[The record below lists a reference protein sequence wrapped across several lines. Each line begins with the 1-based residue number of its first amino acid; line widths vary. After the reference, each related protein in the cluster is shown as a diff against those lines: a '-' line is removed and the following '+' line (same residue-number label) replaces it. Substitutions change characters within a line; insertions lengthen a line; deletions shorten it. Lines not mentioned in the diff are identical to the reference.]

1 MPVFCSIITCKITAI
16 LFYRLINTCKH
27 ISFNISIIQLLSRIK
42 HTVTY
47 IYVCV
52 YNVYISYYLWRLI
65 IMAFDGPKKNA
76 FEKGKE
82 THEKMTEALNNKPV
96 VDVVTP
102 QPTISSMPTRTPIQ
116 KEKVKPFTFTLK
128 PSNRKALNKIA
139 KRHGFSS
146 TSAFLDEWIE
156 ANKDN

>member
-1 MPVFCSIITCKITAI
+1 
-16 LFYRLINTCKH
+16 
-27 ISFNISIIQLLSRIK
+27 
-42 HTVTY
+42 
-47 IYVCV
+47 
-52 YNVYISYYLWRLI
+52 
-65 IMAFDGPKKNA
+65 MAFNGPKKNVFA
-76 FEKGKE
+76 NGKE

-96 VDVVTP
+96 ETE
-102 QPTISSMPTRTPIQ
+102 QSSFTSLTSAMPNMSPKE

-128 PSNRKALNKIA
+128 PSNRKALNRIA